1 MSDSRPMTPAQDEN
15 LGASLPPGI
24 RCIAVLS
31 GKGGVGKS
39 LVTALLATAFARA
52 GRAAGILDADVTGP
66 SIPRMFGVRRVTA
79 AQEGR
84 MSPARTSELGIRIM
98 SINLLMEAEDDPV
111 VWRGPLVSR
120 AVEQFVTDVD
130 WTGTEYLFIDLPPG
144 TSDVPLTV
152 MQRLPLSGLVVVS
165 SPQELV
171 GVIVRKAIKMAG
183 MLQVPVLG
191 LVQNM
196 SHLIC
201 PHCGKKIDLFGAVDA
216 GSEDESGI
224 SLLARIPLDPA
235 LAALCDQGKLES
247 YADNPFASMVEAIA
261 QSLDA
266 RGGDH
271 G

>member
-1 MSDSRPMTPAQDEN
+1 MSAPREKDLA
-15 LGASLPPGI
+15 ASLPSGI
-24 RCIAVLS
+24 RCVAVLS

-39 LVTALLATAFARA
+39 LVTALLAAAFARS
-52 GRAAGILDADVTGP
+52 GRAAGILDADITGP

-79 AQEGR
+79 VEEGR
-84 MSPARTSELGIRIM
+84 MSPARTRELGIRIM
-98 SINLLMEAEDDPV
+98 SINLLMESEDDPV

-171 GVIVRKAIKMAG
+171 GVIVRKAIKMAE
-183 MLQVPVLG
+183 MLQIPVIG
-191 LVQNM
+191 LVENM

-201 PHCGKKIDLFGAVDA
+201 PHCGKKIDLFGAADA
-216 GSEDESGI
+216 GSGDDSGVP
-224 SLLARIPLDPA
+224 LLARIPLDPA
-235 LAALCDQGKLES
+235 LAALCDKGDLES
-247 YADNPFASMVEAIA
+247 YEDNPFASLVESIA
-261 QSLDA
+261 RSLDSN
-266 RGGDH
+266 GGKDA
-271 G
+271 